1 MWHGEESGREEFCAE
16 ERAHGNW
23 KGAWRQKELED
34 KASVAGVQR
43 GSG

>member
-1 MWHGEESGREEFCAE
+1 MERNQAERGEFWAE

-23 KGAWRQKELED
+23 KGAWRKKELED